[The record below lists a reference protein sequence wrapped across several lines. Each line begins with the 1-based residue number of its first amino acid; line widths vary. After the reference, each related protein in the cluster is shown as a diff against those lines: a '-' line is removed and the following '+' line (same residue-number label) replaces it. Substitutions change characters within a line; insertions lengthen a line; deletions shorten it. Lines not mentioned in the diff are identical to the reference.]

1 MQRNLKTVSLQY
13 NMEKKIIEMSQTE
26 YKRFL
31 AFKEADRIVNSVK
44 RSMREVREARSGNK
58 TLKTARQLAYEL

>member
-1 MQRNLKTVSLQY
+1 
-13 NMEKKIIEMSQTE
+13 MEKKIIEMSQTE